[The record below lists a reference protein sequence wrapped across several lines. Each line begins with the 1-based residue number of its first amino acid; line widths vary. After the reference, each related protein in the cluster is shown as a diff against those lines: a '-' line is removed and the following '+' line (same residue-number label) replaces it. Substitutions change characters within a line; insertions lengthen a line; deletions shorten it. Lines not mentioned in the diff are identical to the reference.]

1 MSGRRSSPLAALVA
15 ALLAAPIGHAHPTG
29 SHTGFVSTV
38 SRIEPPQ
45 LGLLV
50 RVLGGHE
57 ELSVR
62 NLTRKTVVIFDQD
75 GDEALRL
82 APGRSG
88 SVADPR
94 IGSTGPPPQE
104 GEFVRDWRIPG
115 EADGQPFEIVGFLG
129 YRAPAGTQD
138 ETDSGLPRW
147 AIVLA
152 AAGGAVVLAGA
163 LALPLL
169 RRESEDER
177 VSDATER

>member
-1 MSGRRSSPLAALVA
+1 MVA
-15 ALLAAPIGHAHPTG
+15 ALLVAPLAHAHPTG

-38 SRIEPPQ
+38 SGIEPPQ

-57 ELSVR
+57 RLSVR
-62 NLTRKTVVIFDQD
+62 NLTRKTVVVFDQE

-94 IGSTGPPPQE
+94 IGSTGPPPEE

-129 YRAPAGTQD
+129 YRAPAVAQD
-138 ETDSGLPRW
+138 ESDSGLPGW

-152 AAGGAVVLAGA
+152 AVGGGIVLAAA
-163 LALPLL
+163 LALPLV
-169 RRESEDER
+169 RREGEDER
-177 VSDATER
+177 ASDATER